1 MDGVVSADAGQAISW
16 SESPQKSGR
25 GGRQRWTAQTSS
37 SFPSG
42 FPSRPRGISKRP
54 TGSCRRMGC
63 LILNV
68 LCAPFC
74 RERGAAWNHW
84 GQFPFQTHNTSEPW
98 RMVFSERR
106 RHATNLKKWWS
117 LEEDARGNPDS
128 GSLGLADVLEG
139 GSACGLKEPI
149 PKSGRPGSATGP
161 LAGLGTGSRVDLLGE
176 SVQDS
181 LRRYQDPR
189 RLRQRGPAACVL
201 NSDPVW
207 RKGAMTGP
215 ETPIFSQPGRGSH
228 VNPAFGLYSSL
239 GLADYGEMG
248 WGGIF

>member
-1 MDGVVSADAGQAISW
+1 MEGVVSADAGQAISW
-16 SESPQKSGR
+16 SKSPQKPGQ

-37 SFPSG
+37 SFPSR
-42 FPSRPRGISKRP
+42 FPSRTRGISKRP

-68 LCAPFC
+68 SCALFC

-84 GQFPFQTHNTSEPW
+84 GQFPFQMHDTSEPW
-98 RMVFSERR
+98 RMVSSERR
-106 RHATNLKKWWS
+106 RNATNLKKWS
-117 LEEDARGNPDS
+117 LEEDARRNPDS

-149 PKSGRPGSATGP
+149 PKSGRPGSATGL
-161 LAGLGTGSRVDLLGE
+161 LAALGTGIRVDFLGE

-189 RLRQRGPAACVL
+189 KLWQRGPTASGF
-201 NSDPVW
+201 NSGPVW

-215 ETPIFSQPGRGSH
+215 EAPIFSQPGRGSH
-228 VNPAFGLYSSL
+228 VSPAFGLYSSL
-239 GLADYGEMG
+239 GFADYGEMG